1 MPSDAAMAACPQTNF
16 VWYLDRVVE
25 LPPGTPRAGLPPLT
39 GVRVLDLSAL
49 GPGPFCSMLLADF
62 GAEVLAVARPGAPH
76 PSDPA
81 GSLARGKRSAVVDMR
96 APRGPGVIARL
107 ADTADV
113 LLESNRPGTMERRGL
128 GPDVLCVRNPRLIYT
143 RLTGWGQD
151 GPYRDRAGHDI
162 NYAAIAGTLGVIGDE
177 RPVPPLAML
186 GDLAGGS
193 LFAALG
199 IVMALYERTV
209 TGRGQVIDAAIADGS
224 ALLNLTNLAEFN
236 AGIWAGRGRHILS
249 GNAPFYGPYACAD
262 GRFFAVGA
270 IEPKFY
276 ADFLGA
282 LGIEDVDISEQLNPA
297 HWPELRER
305 IAAVFATKPRAHWT
319 AAFADV
325 DGCGAPVLEL
335 DELADDPHLR
345 ARSTL
350 VTEPDGSVTAS
361 PAPRLSR
368 TPGRMGPA
376 PTAIGADTRDVLREW
391 GFADD
396 EVSSLIADA
405 TVASAE

>member
-1 MPSDAAMAACPQTNF
+1 MVD
-16 VWYLDRVVE
+16 L
-25 LPPGTPRAGLPPLT
+25 RAT
-39 GVRVLDLSAL
+39 
-49 GPGPFCSMLLADF
+49 
-62 GAEVLAVARPGAPH
+62 
-76 PSDPA
+76 
-81 GSLARGKRSAVVDMR
+81 
-96 APRGPGVIARL
+96 RGPEVIARL
-107 ADTADV
+107 ADSADV
-113 LLESNRPGTMERRGL
+113 LLESNRPGTMERYGL
-128 GPDVLCVRNPRLIYT
+128 GPDPLCERNPRLIYT

-151 GPYRDRAGHDI
+151 GPYRDKAGHDI

-177 RPVPPLAML
+177 QPVPPLAML

-209 TGRGQVIDAAIADGS
+209 TGRGQVIDAAITDGS

-249 GNAPFYGPYACAD
+249 GKAPFYGPYACAD
-262 GRFFAVGA
+262 GRYFAVGA

-276 ADFLGA
+276 ANFLAA
-282 LGIEDVDISEQLNPA
+282 LGIQDADSSAQLDPA
-297 HWPELRER
+297 RWAQLREE

-319 AAFADV
+319 AVFADV

-345 ARSTL
+345 ARSTI

-368 TPGRMGPA
+368 TPGRTGPA
-376 PTAIGADTRDVLREW
+376 PRAKGADTRDVLRES
-391 GFADD
+391 GFSDE
-396 EVSSLIADA
+396 EVSSLLAERA
-405 TVASAE
+405 VAAPD

>member
-1 MPSDAAMAACPQTNF
+1 MAACPQTNF
-16 VWYLDRVVE
+16 VWYLDWVVE
-25 LPPGTPRAGLPPLT
+25 LPPGTPRTGLPPLT

-62 GAEVLAVARPGAPH
+62 GADVLAVARPGAPH

-81 GSLARGKRSAVVDMR
+81 GSLARGKRSAVV
-96 APRGPGVIARL
+96 
-107 ADTADV
+107 
-113 LLESNRPGTMERRGL
+113 GTMDRRGL

-297 HWPELRER
+297 HWPALRER

>member
-1 MPSDAAMAACPQTNF
+1 
-16 VWYLDRVVE
+16 VVQ
-25 LPPGTPRAGLPPLT
+25 LPPPGIAATGVPPLT
-39 GVRVLDLSAL
+39 NVRVLDLSAL

-62 GAEVLAVARPGAPH
+62 GADVVAVDRPGTPH
-76 PSDPA
+76 PFDPA
-81 GSLARGKRSAVVDMR
+81 RSLSRGKRSAVVDLR
-96 APRGPGVIARL
+96 APRGPEIIARL

-113 LLESNRPGTMERRGL
+113 LLESNRPGTMERYGL
-128 GPDVLCVRNPRLIYT
+128 GPDVLCERNSGLFYA

-249 GNAPFYGPYACAD
+249 GTAPFYGPYACAD

-276 ADFLGA
+276 ANFLGA
-282 LGIEDVDISEQLNPA
+282 LGLDDVDIAEQLNPA
-297 HWPELRER
+297 HWAELRER
-305 IAAVFATKPRAHWT
+305 ITAVFATKPRAHWT
-319 AAFADV
+319 SVFADT

-368 TPGRMGPA
+368 TPGRLGTTPRA
-376 PTAIGADTRDVLREW
+376 SGADTRDVLRES
-391 GFADD
+391 GFDDD
-396 EVSSLIADA
+396 EINSLIAEG
-405 TVASAE
+405 TVAAAE

>member
-1 MPSDAAMAACPQTNF
+1 MVDPQLSDS
-16 VWYLDRVVE
+16 
-25 LPPGTPRAGLPPLT
+25 PGGAPLT

-62 GAEVLAVARPGAPH
+62 GADVVAIERPGIPH
-76 PSDPA
+76 PFDPA
-81 GSLARGKRSAVVDMR
+81 RSLSRGKRSAVVDLR
-96 APRGPGVIARL
+96 APRGPEVVARL
-107 ADTADV
+107 ADAADV

-128 GPDVLCVRNPRLIYT
+128 GPDVLCERNPKLIYT

-162 NYAAIAGTLGVIGDE
+162 NYAAIAGTLGVIGDD

-199 IVMALYERTV
+199 IVMALYERAV

-249 GNAPFYGPYACAD
+249 GAAPFYGAYSCAD
-262 GRFFAVGA
+262 ERFFAVGA

-276 ADFLGA
+276 ATFLEA
-282 LGIEDVDISEQLNPA
+282 LGIEDVDLSDQLNPA
-297 HWPELRER
+297 HWAGLRER
-305 IAAVFATKPRAHWT
+305 IATVFATKPRAHWSSV
-319 AAFADV
+319 FADV
-325 DGCGAPVLEL
+325 DGCGAPVLDL
-335 DELADDPHLR
+335 DELTDDAHLR

-350 VTEPDGSVTAS
+350 ITQPDGTVTAS

-368 TPGRMGPA
+368 TPGRIGPA
-376 PTAIGADTRDVLREW
+376 PKANGADTRNVLSES
-391 GFADD
+391 GFDDD
-396 EVSSLIADA
+396 EITALLAEG
-405 TVASAE
+405 TVASAD

>member
-1 MPSDAAMAACPQTNF
+1 
-16 VWYLDRVVE
+16 VVE
-25 LPPGTPRAGLPPLT
+25 PQLPGSPGAGAAPLT

-62 GAEVLAVARPGAPH
+62 GADVVAIERPGTPH
-76 PSDPA
+76 PFDPA
-81 GSLARGKRSAVVDMR
+81 RSLSRGKRSAVVDMR
-96 APRGPGVIARL
+96 APRGPEVIARL
-107 ADTADV
+107 ADAADV

-128 GPDVLCVRNPRLIYT
+128 GPDVLCERNPRLIYT
-143 RLTGWGQD
+143 RLTGWGQA

-162 NYAAIAGTLGVIGDE
+162 NYAAIAGTLGVIGDD

-193 LFAALG
+193 LFTALG
-199 IVMALYERTV
+199 IMMALYERTV

-249 GNAPFYGPYACAD
+249 GTAPFYGAYACAD

-276 ADFLGA
+276 AEFVGA
-282 LGIEDVDISEQLNPA
+282 LGIEDVDLSDQLNPA
-297 HWPELRER
+297 HWAGLRER

-319 AAFADV
+319 AVFADV
-325 DGCGAPVLEL
+325 DGCGAPVLDL
-335 DELADDPHLR
+335 DELADDAHLR
-345 ARSTL
+345 ARSTI

-368 TPGRMGPA
+368 TPGRIGRVPGA
-376 PTAIGADTRDVLREW
+376 SGADTRDVLSEW

-396 EVSSLIADA
+396 EITSLLAEG
-405 TVASAE
+405 TVASAG

>member
-1 MPSDAAMAACPQTNF
+1 M
-16 VWYLDRVVE
+16 RVVP
-25 LPPGTPRAGLPPLT
+25 LPPLSVAKPGVPPLT

-62 GAEVLAVARPGAPH
+62 GADVVAVERPATPH
-76 PSDPA
+76 PFDPA
-81 GSLARGKRSAVVDMR
+81 KSLSRGKRSVVVDLR
-96 APRGPGVIARL
+96 APGGAEVIARL
-107 ADTADV
+107 ADAADV

-128 GPDVLCVRNPRLIYT
+128 GPDVLCERNPRLIYT

-199 IVMALYERTV
+199 IVMAIYERTV
-209 TGRGQVIDAAIADGS
+209 TGRGQVIDASIADGS

-236 AGIWAGRGRHILS
+236 AGIWAGRGRHVLS
-249 GNAPFYGPYACAD
+249 GSAPFYGPYPCAD

-276 ADFLGA
+276 AKFLGA
-282 LGIEDVDISEQLNPA
+282 LGIDDVDLSAQLDPA
-297 HWPELRER
+297 RWPPLRER

-319 AAFADV
+319 AVFADV

-335 DELADDPHLR
+335 EELADDPHLR
-345 ARSTL
+345 ARSTI
-350 VTEPDGSVTAS
+350 TTAPDGSVTAG

-368 TPGRMGPA
+368 TPGRPGPA
-376 PTAIGADTRDVLREW
+376 PRATGADTRDVLRES
-391 GFADD
+391 GFSDE
-396 EVSSLIADA
+396 EVSSLIADG
-405 TVASAE
+405 TVAAAG

>member
-1 MPSDAAMAACPQTNF
+1 M
-16 VWYLDRVVE
+16 
-25 LPPGTPRAGLPPLT
+25 RA
-39 GVRVLDLSAL
+39 
-49 GPGPFCSMLLADF
+49 
-62 GAEVLAVARPGAPH
+62 
-76 PSDPA
+76 
-81 GSLARGKRSAVVDMR
+81 ARG
-96 APRGPGVIARL
+96 PEVIARL
-107 ADTADV
+107 ADAADV

-128 GPDVLCVRNPRLIYT
+128 GPDVLCERNPRLIYT

-162 NYAAIAGTLGVIGDE
+162 NYAAIAGTLGVIGDD

-209 TGRGQVIDAAIADGS
+209 TGRGQVIDAAIADGA

-249 GNAPFYGPYACAD
+249 GSAPFYGPYSCAD

-276 ADFLGA
+276 ATFLAA
-282 LGIEDVDISEQLNPA
+282 LGIEDVDLSAQLEPA
-297 HWPELRER
+297 HWAPLRKR
-305 IAAVFATKPRAHWT
+305 IADVFATKPRAHWT
-319 AAFADV
+319 SVFADV

-345 ARSTL
+345 ARSTI
-350 VTEPDGSVTAS
+350 VTARDGSVTAS

-368 TPGRMGPA
+368 TPGSSGPA
-376 PTAIGADTRDVLREW
+376 PRTTGADTRDVLRES
-391 GFADD
+391 GFSDD
-396 EVSSLIADA
+396 EVSTLIAEG
-405 TVASAE
+405 TVFAPE

>member
-1 MPSDAAMAACPQTNF
+1 VDNGPTQSLQTNF
-16 VWYLDRVVE
+16 VWYLGLVVD
-25 LPPGTPRAGLPPLT
+25 LPPLN

-62 GAEVLAVARPGAPH
+62 GADVVAVERPGTPH
-76 PSDPA
+76 PFDPA
-81 GSLARGKRSAVVDMR
+81 RSLSRGKRSAVVDMR
-96 APRGPGVIARL
+96 APRGPEVIARL
-107 ADTADV
+107 ADAADV
-113 LLESNRPGTMERRGL
+113 LLESNRPGTLERRGL
-128 GPDVLCVRNPRLIYT
+128 GPDVLCERNPRLIYT

-177 RPVPPLAML
+177 QPVPPLAML

-209 TGRGQVIDAAIADGS
+209 TGRGQVIDAAITDGS

-249 GNAPFYGPYACAD
+249 GTAPFYGPYACAD

-276 ADFLGA
+276 ANFLNA
-282 LGIEDVDISEQLNPA
+282 LGVDDVELSEQLDPA
-297 HWPELRER
+297 QWTELRGR
-305 IAAVFATKPRAHWT
+305 IAAAFATKPRAHWT
-319 AAFADV
+319 SVFADV

-345 ARSTL
+345 ARSTI
-350 VTEPDGSVTAS
+350 VTEPDGSVTAN

-368 TPGRMGPA
+368 SPGRRGPA
-376 PTAIGADTRDVLREW
+376 PRSSGADTRDVLHEA
-391 GFADD
+391 GFGD
-396 EVSSLIADA
+396 EEVDSLIAEG
-405 TVASAE
+405 TVAGSE

>member
-1 MPSDAAMAACPQTNF
+1 VAD
-16 VWYLDRVVE
+16 
-25 LPPGTPRAGLPPLT
+25 LPAPGSPPTGVPPLT
-39 GVRVLDLSAL
+39 GVRILDLSAL

-62 GAEVLAVARPGAPH
+62 GADVVAVERPGNPH
-76 PSDPA
+76 PFDPA
-81 GSLARGKRSAVVDMR
+81 KSLSRGKRSAVVDMR
-96 APRGPGVIARL
+96 APRGPEVITRL

-128 GPDVLCVRNPRLIYT
+128 GPEVLCERNPRLIYT

-177 RPVPPLAML
+177 QPVPPLAML

-209 TGRGQVIDAAIADGS
+209 TGRGQVIDAAITDGS

-249 GNAPFYGPYACAD
+249 GTAPFYGPYACAD

-276 ADFLGA
+276 ANFLGV
-282 LGIEDVDISEQLNPA
+282 LGVDDVELSEQLNPA
-297 HWPELRER
+297 QWTELRGR
-305 IAAVFATKPRAHWT
+305 IAAAFATKPRAHWT
-319 AAFADV
+319 SVFADV

-335 DELADDPHLR
+335 DELAEDPHLR
-345 ARSTL
+345 ARSTI

-368 TPGRMGPA
+368 TPGRRGPA
-376 PTAIGADTRDVLREW
+376 PESSGADTRDVLREA
-391 GFADD
+391 GFGDD
-396 EVSSLIADA
+396 EVNSLITEGTIAGSD
-405 TVASAE
+405 

>member
-1 MPSDAAMAACPQTNF
+1 M
-16 VWYLDRVVE
+16 VE
-25 LPPGTPRAGLPPLT
+25 VAPPGVSPTGAPPLN

-62 GAEVLAVARPGAPH
+62 GADVVAVERPGSPH
-76 PSDPA
+76 PFDPA
-81 GSLARGKRSAVVDMR
+81 RSLSRGKRSAIVDMR
-96 APRGPGVIARL
+96 ATRGPEVIARL
-107 ADTADV
+107 ADAADV

-128 GPDVLCVRNPRLIYT
+128 GPEQLCQRNPRLIYT

-186 GDLAGGS
+186 GDLGGGS

-199 IVMALYERTV
+199 ILMALYERAV
-209 TGRGQVIDAAIADGS
+209 TGRGQVIDAAITDGS

-249 GNAPFYGPYACAD
+249 GTAPFYAPYACSD

-276 ADFLGA
+276 ANFLGA
-282 LGIEDVDISEQLNPA
+282 LGIEDVDMSAQLDPA
-297 HWPELRER
+297 HWTQLRER

-319 AAFADV
+319 AVFAEV

-345 ARSTL
+345 ARSTI

-368 TPGRMGPA
+368 TPGRSGPA
-376 PTAIGADTRDVLREW
+376 PAATGADTRDVLRES
-391 GFADD
+391 GFSDD
-396 EVSSLIADA
+396 EVSSLIAEG
-405 TVASAE
+405 TVASPG

>member
-1 MPSDAAMAACPQTNF
+1 
-16 VWYLDRVVE
+16 
-25 LPPGTPRAGLPPLT
+25 
-39 GVRVLDLSAL
+39 VRVLDLSAL

-62 GAEVLAVARPGAPH
+62 GADVVAVERPTSPH
-76 PSDPA
+76 PFDPA
-81 GSLARGKRSAVVDMR
+81 GSLSRGKRSAVVDMR
-96 APRGPGVIARL
+96 APRGPEVIARL
-107 ADTADV
+107 ADAADV

-128 GPDVLCVRNPRLIYT
+128 GPDVLCERNPRLIYT

-249 GNAPFYGPYACAD
+249 GTAPFYGPYACAD

-276 ADFLGA
+276 ANFLGA
-282 LGIEDVDISEQLNPA
+282 LGVDDVDLSEQLNRA
-297 HWPELRER
+297 QWAELRAR

-319 AAFADV
+319 SVFADV
-325 DGCGAPVLEL
+325 DGCGSPVLEL
-335 DELADDPHLR
+335 DELADDPHLL

-368 TPGRMGPA
+368 TPGR
-376 PTAIGADTRDVLREW
+376 IGAAPRASGVDTRDVLRES
-391 GFADD
+391 GFGDD
-396 EVSSLIADA
+396 EVSCLITEG

>member
-1 MPSDAAMAACPQTNF
+1 VWAAAPQTNF

-25 LPPGTPRAGLPPLT
+25 LPPPDAQRTGVPPLT

-62 GAEVLAVARPGAPH
+62 GADVVAVERPTTPH
-76 PSDPA
+76 PFDPA
-81 GSLARGKRSAVVDMR
+81 RSLSRGKRSAVVDMR
-96 APRGPGVIARL
+96 APRGPEVIARL

-128 GPDVLCVRNPRLIYT
+128 GPDVLCERNPRLIYT

-193 LFAALG
+193 LFTALG

-249 GNAPFYGPYACAD
+249 GTAPFYGPYACAD

-276 ADFLGA
+276 TNFLGA
-282 LGIEDVDISEQLNPA
+282 LGIDDVDVAQQLNPA
-297 HWPELRER
+297 HWAELRER

-319 AAFADV
+319 SVFADV

-350 VTEPDGSVTAS
+350 VTEPDGAVTAS

-368 TPGRMGPA
+368 TPGRIGPA
-376 PTAIGADTRDVLREW
+376 PRATGADTRDVLRES
-391 GFADD
+391 GFGDD
-396 EVSSLIADA
+396 EVSYLIAEG
-405 TVASAE
+405 TVASPE

>member
-1 MPSDAAMAACPQTNF
+1 
-16 VWYLDRVVE
+16 V
-25 LPPGTPRAGLPPLT
+25 PPLT

-62 GAEVLAVARPGAPH
+62 GADVITVERPGIPH
-76 PSDPA
+76 PFDPA
-81 GSLARGKRSAVVDMR
+81 RSLSRGKRSVVLNMR
-96 APRGPGVIARL
+96 APRGPEVIARL

-128 GPDVLCVRNPRLIYT
+128 GPDVLCERNPKLIYT

-177 RPVPPLAML
+177 QPVPPLAML

-209 TGRGQVIDAAIADGS
+209 TGRGQVIDAAITDGS

-249 GNAPFYGPYACAD
+249 GTAPFYGPYACAD

-276 ADFLGA
+276 ANFLSA
-282 LGIEDVDISEQLNPA
+282 LGVDGVELSQQLNPA
-297 HWPELRER
+297 KWTELRGR

-319 AAFADV
+319 SVFADI

-368 TPGRMGPA
+368 TPGRRG
-376 PTAIGADTRDVLREW
+376 PTAKASGADTRDILREA
-391 GFADD
+391 GFGYD
-396 EVSSLIADA
+396 EVNSLISEGTIAG
-405 TVASAE
+405 SE

>member
-1 MPSDAAMAACPQTNF
+1 
-16 VWYLDRVVE
+16 VVQ
-25 LPPGTPRAGLPPLT
+25 LPPPGIAATGVPPLT
-39 GVRVLDLSAL
+39 NVRVLDLSAL

-62 GAEVLAVARPGAPH
+62 GADVVAVDRPGTPH
-76 PSDPA
+76 PFDPA
-81 GSLARGKRSAVVDMR
+81 RSLSRGKRSAVVDLR
-96 APRGPGVIARL
+96 APRGPEIIARL

-113 LLESNRPGTMERRGL
+113 LLESNRPGTMERYGL
-128 GPDVLCVRNPRLIYT
+128 GPDVLCERNSGLIYA

-249 GNAPFYGPYACAD
+249 GTAPFYGPYACAD

-276 ADFLGA
+276 ANFLGA
-282 LGIEDVDISEQLNPA
+282 LGLDDVDIAEQLNPA
-297 HWPELRER
+297 HWAELRER
-305 IAAVFATKPRAHWT
+305 ITAVFATKPRAHWT
-319 AAFADV
+319 SVFADT

-368 TPGRMGPA
+368 TPGRLGTTPRA
-376 PTAIGADTRDVLREW
+376 SGADTRDVLRES
-391 GFADD
+391 GFDDD
-396 EVSSLIADA
+396 EINSLIAEG
-405 TVASAE
+405 TVAAAE

>member
-1 MPSDAAMAACPQTNF
+1 M
-16 VWYLDRVVE
+16 VE
-25 LPPGTPRAGLPPLT
+25 LPPPGAPGTGAPPLT

-62 GAEVLAVARPGAPH
+62 GADVVAIERPGVPH
-76 PSDPA
+76 PFDPA
-81 GSLARGKRSAVVDMR
+81 KSLSRGKRSAVVDLR
-96 APRGPGVIARL
+96 APRGPEVIARL
-107 ADTADV
+107 ADAADV

-128 GPDVLCVRNPRLIYT
+128 GPDVLCERNPRLIYA

-193 LFAALG
+193 LFTAMG
-199 IVMALYERTV
+199 IVMALYERTS
-209 TGRGQVIDAAIADGS
+209 TGRGQVIDAAITDGS

-236 AGIWAGRGRHILS
+236 AGTWAGRGRHILS
-249 GNAPFYGPYACAD
+249 GTAPFYGPYACAD

-282 LGIEDVDISEQLNPA
+282 LGIDDVDMSQQLNPA
-297 HWPELRER
+297 HWAALRER
-305 IAAVFATKPRAHWT
+305 IAAVFATKPRTHW
-319 AAFADV
+319 AAVFADV

-345 ARSTL
+345 ARGTL
-350 VTEPDGSVTAS
+350 LTEPDGSVTAS

-368 TPGRMGPA
+368 TPGRIGPA
-376 PTAIGADTRDVLREW
+376 PTATGADTRDVLRES

-396 EVSSLIADA
+396 EVSSLIAEG
-405 TVASAE
+405 TVASAD

>member
-1 MPSDAAMAACPQTNF
+1 
-16 VWYLDRVVE
+16 
-25 LPPGTPRAGLPPLT
+25 
-39 GVRVLDLSAL
+39 
-49 GPGPFCSMLLADF
+49 MLLADF
-62 GAEVLAVARPGAPH
+62 GADVVSVERPAASH
-76 PSDPA
+76 PFDPA
-81 GSLARGKRSAVVDMR
+81 KSLARGKRSVVVDLR
-96 APRGPGVIARL
+96 AERGAEVIARL
-107 ADTADV
+107 ADAADV

-128 GPDVLCVRNPRLIYT
+128 GPDVLCERNPMLIYT
-143 RLTGWGQD
+143 RLTGWGQH

-162 NYAAIAGTLGVIGDE
+162 NYAAVAGTLGVIGDD

-249 GNAPFYGPYACAD
+249 GAAPFYGPYPCSD

-276 ADFLGA
+276 ANFLGA
-282 LGIEDVDISEQLNPA
+282 LGIDDVDISAQLDPA
-297 HWPELRER
+297 HWAQLHDRV
-305 IAAVFATKPRAHWT
+305 AAVFTTKPRAHWT
-319 AAFADV
+319 AVFADI
-325 DGCGAPVLEL
+325 DGCGAPVLDL
-335 DELADDPHLR
+335 GELADDPHLR
-345 ARSTL
+345 ARSTI
-350 VTEPDGSVTAS
+350 VTAPDGSVTAN

-368 TPGRMGPA
+368 TPGRAGPS
-376 PTAIGADTRDVLREW
+376 PRTPGADTRDVLREA
-391 GFADD
+391 GFNDA
-396 EVSSLIADA
+396 EVSALIAEG
-405 TVASAE
+405 TVAASG